1 MTCSRIMVV
10 RCFVRVRVIRH
21 QAEGIQVGCDSF
33 QHADHP
39 RPVESN
45 KLRLDIFIG
54 PKITTTFSPR
64 SSRCSQSGVPI
75 ADGPLWEAF
84 HNDAHSIRTKT
95 NAKPGRIGLPQR
107 DLSCVI
113 CMRSSF
119 CGAGHLPCPRVGKE
133 CLSQSSKRVG
143 PRRGSSPG
151 TRLRSF
157 TSMP

>member
-1 MTCSRIMVV
+1 MAKLLRLGWRLGQLVAMMCSRIMVV

-39 RPVESN
+39 QPVESN

-95 NAKPGRIGLPQR
+95 
-107 DLSCVI
+107 
-113 CMRSSF
+113 
-119 CGAGHLPCPRVGKE
+119 
-133 CLSQSSKRVG
+133 
-143 PRRGSSPG
+143 
-151 TRLRSF
+151 
-157 TSMP
+157 